1 MSDSNDSDPT
11 EPAPERAGDAQGRLR
26 LLAGVCAGALLGAL
40 LAWYAGEVKAEEER
54 DGGSSA
60 PLKAGDLITLGV
72 EVLGFVKIVYRT
84 LRRI

>member
-1 MSDSNDSDPT
+1 MSDSDPT
-11 EPAPERAGDAQGRLR
+11 ELPEKRATDPQGRLR
-26 LLAGVCAGALLGAL
+26 LLAGICAGALLGAL
-40 LAWYAGEVKAEEER
+40 LAWYAGEVKADEQQE
-54 DGGSSA
+54 GGSRA

>member
-1 MSDSNDSDPT
+1 MSDSDPT
-11 EPAPERAGDAQGRLR
+11 ELTPEQSRDSQGRLR
-26 LLAGVCAGALLGAL
+26 LLAGIGAGALLGAL
-40 LAWYAGEVKAEEER
+40 LAWYAGEVKAEAEQE
-54 DGGSSA
+54 GGEGA